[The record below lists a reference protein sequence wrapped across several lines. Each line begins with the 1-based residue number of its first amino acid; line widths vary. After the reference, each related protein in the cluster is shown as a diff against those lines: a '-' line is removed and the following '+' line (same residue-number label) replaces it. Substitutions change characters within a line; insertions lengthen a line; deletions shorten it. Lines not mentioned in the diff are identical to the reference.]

1 MSKTHLTEQ
10 KFSDFAL
17 HPLVVEALENK
28 GFQYCTPIQ
37 ALALP
42 LTLSGRDVAGQAQ
55 TGTGKT
61 LAFLAS
67 TFHYLLSHP
76 AEEGRQTNQPRA
88 LIMAPTRELAVQ
100 IHSDAESLSQVTGLK
115 LGLAYGGDGYDK
127 QLKVLE
133 SGVDILI
140 GTTGRLID
148 YAKQNYINLGAIQ
161 VVVLDEADRMYD
173 LGFIKD
179 IHWLFRRM
187 PSVDKRLNMLFS
199 ATLSYR
205 VRELAFE
212 QMNNA
217 EYVEVE
223 PLQKTGHRIKEELF
237 YPSNEEKMRLL
248 QTLIEEEWPD
258 RCIIFA
264 NTKHR
269 CEEIWGHLAA
279 DGHRV
284 GLLTG
289 DVAQKKRLRIL
300 EDFTKGDLDILVA
313 TDVAARGLHI
323 PLVTHVFNYDLPD
336 DCEDYVHRIGRTG
349 RAGES
354 GHSISL
360 ACEEYALNLPA
371 IETYTGHSI
380 PVSKYNSDALL
391 TDLPAPKRLARTRTG
406 NGPRRNSA
414 PRRSGA
420 PRNNRKRPG

>member
-17 HPLVVEALENK
+17 HPLVLEALEKK
-28 GFQYCTPIQ
+28 GFHNCTPIQ

-67 TFHYLLSHP
+67 TFHYLLTHP
-76 AEEGRQTNQPRA
+76 AKQDRQTNQPRA

-100 IHSDAESLSQVTGLK
+100 IHSDAEALSQSTGLK

-148 YAKQNYINLGAIQ
+148 YTKQNYVDLGAMQ

-179 IHWLFRRM
+179 IRWLFRRM
-187 PSVDKRLNMLFS
+187 PTADQRLNMLFS

-223 PLQKTGHRIKEELF
+223 PEQKTGHRIKEELF

-258 RCIIFA
+258 RAIIFA

-269 CEEIWGHLAA
+269 CEDIWGHLAA

-300 EDFTKGDLDILVA
+300 DDFTKGNLDILVA

-323 PLVTHVFNYDLPD
+323 PSVTHVFNYDLPD

-349 RAGES
+349 RAGAS

-371 IETYTGHSI
+371 IETYIDHSI

-391 TDLPAPKRLARTRTG
+391 TDLPAPKRLSRPRGG

-414 PRRSGA
+414 PRRGGA
-420 PRNNRKRPG
+420 PRSNRKRSS